1 MFWRNVADRSKT
13 AARDVFVVV
22 VAVVFVVFVVAV
34 AVVAVATIVSVV
46 VAYLFIEKNLYVY
59 TSGMV
64 L

>member
-22 VAVVFVVFVVAV
+22 VAVVFVVAVDVAV
-34 AVVAVATIVSVV
+34 AAVATIVSVV